1 MRAAEAA
8 GLDISGMS
16 GETGQ
21 RRKSVMRRTVDYNTS
36 FLSALERRVWQRDYR
51 DRRALQPDVTSY
63 PDLVPP
69 PIVPEKSANAITTK
83 FVKTATNKMRC
94 PVRLLLQVIKSI
106 LFSASLCVQVF
117 TLSWT
122 PEGRRL
128 ITGASSGEFTLWNG
142 LTFNFETI
150 LQVSMICL

>member
-1 MRAAEAA
+1 MSAASMRAAEAA
-8 GLDISGMS
+8 GLDLSGMS

-94 PVRLLLQVIKSI
+94 PVRLLLQ
-106 LFSASLCVQVF
+106 
-117 TLSWT
+117 
-122 PEGRRL
+122 
-128 ITGASSGEFTLWNG
+128 
-142 LTFNFETI
+142 
-150 LQVSMICL
+150 MIESVMFV